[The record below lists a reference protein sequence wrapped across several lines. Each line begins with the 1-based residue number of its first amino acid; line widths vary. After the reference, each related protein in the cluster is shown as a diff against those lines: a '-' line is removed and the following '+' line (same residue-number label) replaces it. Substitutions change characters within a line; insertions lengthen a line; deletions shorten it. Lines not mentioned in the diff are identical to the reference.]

1 MEHYITATSTEG
13 GAATAFR
20 RTRIVC
26 TLGPACWSE
35 EQIERLARAGMDVAR
50 INFSHGT
57 HDEHEAT
64 IARVRRV
71 EERIQHPIAILQD
84 LQGPKIRIG
93 ALADHQTI
101 TLTDGQTFTIT
112 TRDIVGDAHTV
123 STTYAALPQDVKP
136 DNRILL
142 ADGAVELR
150 VISVSGQD
158 VTTEVRH
165 GGPLSEHQGIN
176 LPGVAV
182 SAPALTEKDR
192 ADVRFGV
199 RHGVDFIALSYVRR
213 SEDVRAAKAII
224 AEEIAANPDRARP
237 KSPQGLHPAVYVADQ
252 TIPLIAKLEKP
263 EAIANLDSILM
274 AADGVMVA
282 RGDLG
287 VEMPLEQVPLI
298 QKKIIARANQLGL
311 PVITAT
317 QMLESMITHP
327 RPTRAEAS
335 DVANAILDGTD
346 AVMLSAETAT
356 GAYPIETVEVMA
368 RIAVQA
374 ESACERFTVSGRR
387 GDKAQA
393 VASAANTL
401 AHEAG
406 ARLIVVFTR
415 TGISAQLISKE
426 RPGVPIVA
434 YSPFQ
439 SVIRRLALWWGV
451 IPRYNE
457 LTGTI
462 EQRIATADLALRE
475 SGMAQLGDEVVIM
488 GGMPSIGPTRT
499 NFVKL
504 QRIGELEERPG

>member
-1 MEHYITATSTEG
+1 MEHYTTATSTEE

-35 EQIERLARAGMDVAR
+35 EQIERLVRAGMDVAR

-71 EERIQHPIAILQD
+71 EERVGKPIAILQD

-93 ALADHQTI
+93 ALTDHQTI

-136 DNRILL
+136 NDRILL
-142 ADGAVELR
+142 ADGAIELR
-150 VISVSGQD
+150 VVGVNGQD

-199 RHGVDFIALSYVRR
+199 RHGVDFIALSFVRR
-213 SEDVRAAKAII
+213 SEDVRVAKALI

-263 EAIANLDSILM
+263 EAIAHLDSILL

-356 GAYPIETVEVMA
+356 GAYPIETVQVMA
-368 RIAVQA
+368 RIAIQA
-374 ESACERFTVSGRR
+374 ETACERFSVSGR

-415 TGISAQLISKE
+415 TGVSAQLISKE

-462 EQRIATADLALRE
+462 EQRIATADLALRA

-488 GGMPSIGPTRT
+488 GGMPSSGPTRT

-504 QRIGELEERPG
+504 QRIGEREERPS

>member
-1 MEHYITATSTEG
+1 MEHYVITTSTEG
-13 GAATAFR
+13 GAAPAYR

-26 TLGPACWSE
+26 TLGPASWSE
-35 EQIERLARAGMDVAR
+35 ERIEELARAGMNVAR

-57 HDEHEAT
+57 QDEHAET

-71 EERIQHPIAILQD
+71 EERIGHPIAVLQD
-84 LQGPKIRIG
+84 LQGPKIRVG
-93 ALADHQTI
+93 ALADHQMI
-101 TLTDGQTFTIT
+101 TLRDGQTFTIT
-112 TRDIVGDAHTV
+112 TRDIVGDASAV

-136 DNRILL
+136 GDRILL
-142 ADGAVELR
+142 ADGAIELR
-150 VISVSGQD
+150 VIEVSGQD
-158 VTTEVRH
+158 VTTEVKH

-182 SAPALTEKDR
+182 SAPALTDKDR

-199 RHGVDFIALSYVRR
+199 RHGVDFIALSFVRR
-213 SEDVRAAKAII
+213 SEDVRAAKALI
-224 AEEIAANPDRARP
+224 AEEIAANPDRVRP
-237 KSPQGLHPAVYVADQ
+237 KAPTGLHPAVYVADQ

-274 AADGVMVA
+274 ASDGVMVA

-298 QKKIIARANQLGL
+298 QKKIIARANALRL

-356 GAYPIETVEVMA
+356 GQYPIETVRVMA

-374 ESACERFTVSGRR
+374 ESACERPSPDGRR

-415 TGISAQLISKE
+415 TGVSAQLISKE
-426 RPGVPIVA
+426 RPSVPIVA
-434 YSPFQ
+434 FSPFQ
-439 SVIRRLALWWGV
+439 TVYRRLALWWGV
-451 IPRYNE
+451 MPRYNE
-457 LTGTI
+457 LKGTI
-462 EQRIATADLALRE
+462 EQRIASADLALRE
-475 SGMAQLGDEVVIM
+475 SGLAQLGDEVVIM
-488 GGMPSIGPTRT
+488 GGMPSTGPTRT

-504 QRIGELEERPG
+504 HRIGELEEHPA

>member
-1 MEHYITATSTEG
+1 MDHYATATSAEG
-13 GAATAFR
+13 GATTAFR

-26 TLGPACWSE
+26 TLGPASWSE
-35 EQIERLARAGMDVAR
+35 ETIEALARAGMDVAR

-57 HDEHEAT
+57 HDEHAAT

-71 EERIQHPIAILQD
+71 EERVGRPIAILQD

-101 TLTDGQTFTIT
+101 TLRDGQPFTIT
-112 TRDIVGDAHTV
+112 TRPIIGDASAV
-123 STTYAALPQDVKP
+123 STTYEALPQDVKP
-136 DNRILL
+136 DDRILL
-142 ADGAVELR
+142 ADGAIELR
-150 VISVSGQD
+150 VVSVSAQD
-158 VTTEVRH
+158 VTTAVRH
-165 GGPLSEHQGIN
+165 GGTLSEHQGIN

-192 ADVRFGV
+192 ADLRFGV
-199 RHGVDFIALSYVRR
+199 RQGVDFIALSFVRR
-213 SEDVRAAKAII
+213 SEDVRAAKAAI
-224 AEEIAANPDRARP
+224 AEEIAANPDRARSKAP
-237 KSPQGLHPAVYVADQ
+237 AGLHPSVYVADQ

-263 EAIANLDSILM
+263 EAIANLDSILL
-274 AADGVMVA
+274 ASDGVMVA

-298 QKKIIARANQLGL
+298 QKKIIARANTLGL

-346 AVMLSAETAT
+346 AVMLSAETAV
-356 GAYPIETVEVMA
+356 GDYPIETVRVMA

-374 ESACERFTVSGRR
+374 ETACERFTSGGRR

-415 TGISAQLISKE
+415 TGVSAQLISKE
-426 RPGVPIVA
+426 RPSVPIVA

-439 SVIRRLALWWGV
+439 TVYRRLALWWGV

-457 LTGTI
+457 LKGTI
-462 EQRIATADLALRE
+462 EQRIAAADLALRE

-488 GGMPSIGPTRT
+488 GGMPSIGRTRT

-504 QRIGELEERPG
+504 HRIGELEEHPA